1 MQPPEKPNNE
11 QARLQALYET
21 GLLFSADEPRF
32 DRITRL
38 AQRLFDV
45 DIALISL
52 VADDVQWFKSRQGL
66 DATQTDRCVS
76 FCGHAILQDDI
87 FVVNNAIEDAR
98 FSDNPLVTG
107 EPNIRF
113 YAGAPLRIEQ
123 DCDGNEF
130 KLGTLCVIHPQ
141 PRTFSAENRQLLR
154 DLADLVEL
162 ELRQARLQEQLT
174 RAEVA
179 EQRLASVIE
188 GTNIGT
194 WEWNVQ
200 TGATVFN
207 ERWADIVGYS
217 LAELAPVS
225 IDTWMGLAHPDD
237 LQASN
242 VALQAHFDGTAEF
255 YDVQC
260 RMRHKDGHWVWVH
273 DRGRLVSRS
282 TDGQPLWM
290 AGTHADVSAQ
300 VQAQQALSQS
310 EARLRALFELAP
322 YGIALNDFET
332 GSFIDINP
340 ALLKPTGYSRE
351 EFMALSYW
359 QITPEEYAAQEQA
372 QLVSM
377 RETGRY
383 GPFEKEYIRKDGSR
397 YPVLLSGMVVNDP
410 NGRMLI
416 WSIIEDISE
425 RKRMEQ
431 IKDDFIATVS
441 HELRTPL
448 TALRG
453 ALALVSSGT
462 LGELPGVAADM
473 VAVAEKNSQRLMLL
487 INDLLDMEKLLD
499 GKMVFNLQWHDLKP
513 LIESSLD
520 ENLPYA
526 NLYQVSL
533 SHDDLT
539 EGAQVSVDASRL
551 QQIMANLLS
560 NAIKFSPTGG
570 RVTVTSQWH
579 GDGIR
584 ICVADQGP
592 GIAPEFHDR
601 IFQKFSQA
609 DSSDAR
615 QRGGTGLGL
624 AITRELV
631 HNMNGEV
638 GFESRP
644 GEGARFFVDL
654 PLARLPA
661 GSALV

>member
-1 MQPPEKPNNE
+1 MQPPEIPENE
-11 QARLQALYET
+11 QARLCALHDT
-21 GLLFSADEPRF
+21 NLLFSAEEPRF

-52 VADDVQWFKSRQGL
+52 VADDFQWFKSRQGL

-76 FCGHAILQDDI
+76 FCGHAILQDGVFI
-87 FVVNNAIEDAR
+87 VNDATGDDR

-107 EPNIRF
+107 QPNIRF
-113 YAGAPLRIEQ
+113 YAGAPLRINADAGVDEY
-123 DCDGNEF
+123 NI
-130 KLGTLCVIHPQ
+130 GTLCIIHSQ
-141 PRTFSAENRQLLR
+141 PRPFSAENVRLLR

-200 TGATVFN
+200 TGATLFN
-207 ERWADIVGYS
+207 ERWADIVGYR
-217 LAELAPVS
+217 LEELAPVS
-225 IDTWMGLAHPDD
+225 IDTWMSLAHPDD

-242 VALQAHFDGTAEF
+242 AALQAHFNGDAEF

-260 RMRHKDGHWVWVH
+260 RMRHKAGHWVWVH

-282 TDGQPLWM
+282 ADGQPLWM
-290 AGTHADVSAQ
+290 AGTHADVSEQKHAQ
-300 VQAQQALSQS
+300 EALFQS
-310 EARLRALFELAP
+310 EARLRALFELAS
-322 YGIALNDFET
+322 YGIALNDYET
-332 GSFIDINP
+332 GHFIDINP
-340 ALLKPTGYSRE
+340 ALLEPTGYSRD

-359 QITPEEYAAQEQA
+359 QITPEEYAPQEQA

-377 RETGRY
+377 QETGRY
-383 GPFEKEYIRKDGSR
+383 GPYEKEYMRKDGSR
-397 YPVLLSGMVVNDP
+397 YPVVLSGVVVHDG
-410 NGRMLI
+410 NGRKLI
-416 WSIIEDISE
+416 WSIVEDISE

-431 IKDDFIATVS
+431 IKDDFVATVS

-462 LGELPGVAADM
+462 LGPLPDVASEM
-473 VAVAEKNSQRLMLL
+473 VAVAEKNSQRLLLL
-487 INDLLDMEKLLD
+487 INDLLDMEKLLV
-499 GKMVFNLQWHDLKP
+499 GKMVFDLQWHTLSALVKNA
-513 LIESSLD
+513 LE
-520 ENLPYA
+520 ENQPYA
-526 NLYQVSL
+526 RMYQVAL
-533 SHDDLT
+533 NYIDRTPD
-539 EGAQVSVDASRL
+539 AQTLVDSARL

-560 NAIKFSPTGG
+560 NAIKFSPSGG
-570 RVTVTSQWH
+570 EVTVVSEPQ
-579 GDGIR
+579 GEGLR
-584 ICVADQGP
+584 ISVTDHGP
-592 GIAPEFHDR
+592 GISTEFQDR

-631 HNMNGEV
+631 QNMGGTV
-638 GFESRP
+638 WFESEP
-644 GEGARFFVDL
+644 GKGARFFVDL
-654 PLARLPA
+654 PHARF
-661 GSALV
+661 SSSRALL

>member
-1 MQPPEKPNNE
+1 MQPPETPNNE

-21 GLLFSADEPRF
+21 ELLFSADEPRF

-52 VADDVQWFKSRQGL
+52 VADDIQWFKSRQGL
-66 DATQTDRCVS
+66 DATQTDRGVS

-130 KLGTLCVIHPQ
+130 KLGTLCVIHSQ
-141 PRTFSAENRQLLR
+141 SRTFTAENRQLLR

-242 VALQAHFDGTAEF
+242 AALQAHFDGTAEF

-260 RMRHKDGHWVWVH
+260 RMRHKRGHWVWVH

-282 TDGQPLWM
+282 ADGQPLWM

-340 ALLKPTGYSRE
+340 AVLKPTGYGRE

-359 QITPEEYAAQEQA
+359 QITPREYAAQEQE
-372 QLVSM
+372 QLLSM

-410 NGRMLI
+410 NGRQLI
-416 WSIIEDISE
+416 WSIVEDISE

-431 IKDDFIATVS
+431 IKDDFITTVS

-453 ALALVSSGT
+453 ALTLVSSGT
-462 LGELPGVAADM
+462 LGELPGVAANM
-473 VAVAEKNSQRLMLL
+473 VAVAEKNSQRLLLL
-487 INDLLDMEKLLD
+487 INDLLDMEKLLA
-499 GKMVFNLQWHDLKP
+499 GKMVFNLQWHDLNP

-570 RVTVTSQWH
+570 QVTVTSQWH
-579 GDGIR
+579 GEGIR

-661 GSALV
+661 GQALV